1 MKRRSLI
8 QAGAA
13 LATLPL
19 LPAIRPKAAF
29 AADLE
34 LIEPGILSTATEGSF
49 PPFSIRDANGDLGGF
64 ELEVIRD
71 IASRLGLEHKP
82 VIIKWDSILVGLMS
96 DQYDMISNPM
106 GITEERQQSVT
117 FCDAWVESGAR
128 LVVRD
133 DSTITSLDD
142 ASGRTIGVIVAST
155 FVPMAEKLGGEVK
168 SYKSDPE
175 ALQDLANGN
184 IDSVITDAVAG
195 AYAIKEAGLPLKLI
209 KGYIESYQMGWAV
222 KKDKPNLVAAVN
234 GALAAMIGDGTFAGI
249 ANDIIGLDPTPSDPI
264 RSII

>member
-1 MKRRSLI
+1 MQRRLFM

-13 LATLPL
+13 FAAHPL
-19 LPAIRPKAAF
+19 IPSIRPSKAL

-34 LIEPGILSTATEGSF
+34 LIEPGVLSTATEGSF
-49 PPFSIRDANGDLGGF
+49 PPFSIRDADGELDGF
-64 ELEVIRD
+64 ELRVIRE
-71 IASRLGLEHKP
+71 IAVRLGLEHKP
-82 VIIKWDSILVGLMS
+82 VIIKWESILVGLMS
-96 DQYDMISNPM
+96 DQFDMISNPM

-133 DSTITSLDD
+133 DSAIKSLDD
-142 ASGRTIGVIVAST
+142 ANGKSIGVIVAST

-175 ALQDLANGN
+175 ALQDLTNGN

-209 KGYIESYQMGWAV
+209 DGYIDNYQMGWAV
-222 KKDKPNLVAAVN
+222 KKGKPNLVKAVN
-234 GALAAMIGDGTFAGI
+234 STLAAMIEDGTFAGI
-249 ANDIIGLDPTPSDPI
+249 ADDIIGIDPTPSDPI

>member
-1 MKRRSLI
+1 MQRRFFI
-8 QAGAA
+8 HAGAT
-13 LATLPL
+13 LAALPL
-19 LPAIRPKAAF
+19 MPAITPARAA

-34 LIEPGILSTATEGSF
+34 LIEPGVLSTATEGSF
-49 PPFSIRDANGDLGGF
+49 PPFSIRNAAGELGGF
-64 ELEVIRD
+64 ELEIIRE

-82 VIIKWDSILVGLMS
+82 VIIKWNFILVGLMS

-133 DSTITSLDD
+133 DSVIESLAD
-142 ASGRTIGVIVAST
+142 ASGKTIGVIVAST
-155 FVPMAEKLGGEVK
+155 FVPMAEKLNGEVK

-184 IDSVITDAVAG
+184 IDAVITDAVAG

-209 KGYIESYQMGWAV
+209 EGYIESYQMGWAV
-222 KKDKPNLVAAVN
+222 KQGKPNLVKAIN
-234 GALAAMIGDGTFAGI
+234 EALAAMIEDGAFARI
-249 ANDIIGLDPTPSDPI
+249 ANDIIGIDPTPSDPI

>member
-13 LATLPL
+13 LAALPL
-19 LPAIRPKAAF
+19 FHAIRPGTALAG
-29 AADLE
+29 DLE
-34 LIEPGILSTATEGSF
+34 LIEPGVLSTATEGSF
-49 PPFSIRDANGDLGGF
+49 PPFSIRDASGDLGGF
-64 ELEVIRD
+64 ELEIIRE

-82 VIIKWDSILVGLMS
+82 VIIKWDSILIGLEA
-96 DQYDMISNPM
+96 DQYDVISNPM
-106 GITEERQQSVT
+106 GITKERQQAVT

-133 DSTITSLDD
+133 NSDIAGLGD
-142 ASGRTIGVIVAST
+142 ANGKTVGVIVAST
-155 FVPMAEKLGGEVK
+155 FVPMAEKLGGEVR

-184 IDSVITDAVAG
+184 IDAVITDAVAG

-209 KGYIESYQMGWAV
+209 DGYIESYQMGWAV
-222 KKDKPNLVAAVN
+222 KNGKPNLVTAIN
-234 GALAAMIGDGTFAGI
+234 GALAAMIEDGTFASI
-249 ANDIIGLDPTPSDPI
+249 ANGVIGLDPTPEEPI

>member
-8 QAGAA
+8 QVGAA
-13 LATLPL
+13 LAALPL
-19 LPAIRPKAAF
+19 LPAIRPSSAL

-34 LIEPGILSTATEGSF
+34 LIEPGVLSTATEGSF
-49 PPFSIRDANGDLGGF
+49 PPFSIRDASGDLGGF
-64 ELEVIRD
+64 ELEIIRE

-82 VIIKWDSILVGLMS
+82 VIIKWDSILIGLEA

-106 GITEERQQSVT
+106 GITEERQQAVT

-128 LVVRD
+128 LVVSD
-133 DSTITSLDD
+133 DSDIAELDD
-142 ASGRTIGVIVAST
+142 ADGKTIGVIVAST
-155 FVPMAEKLGGEVK
+155 FVPMAESLGGEVR

-184 IDSVITDAVAG
+184 IDAVITDAVAG

-209 KGYIESYQMGWAV
+209 DGYIESYQMGWAI
-222 KKDKPNLVAAVN
+222 KKGKPNLVTAVN
-234 GALAAMIGDGTFAGI
+234 STLAAMIEDGTFASI
-249 ANDIIGLDPTPSDPI
+249 ANDVIGLDPTPKEPV

>member
-8 QAGAA
+8 ETGVA
-13 LATLPL
+13 LAALPL
-19 LPAIRPKAAF
+19 LPTVRPGIAL

-34 LIEPGILSTATEGSF
+34 LIEPGVLSTATEGSF
-49 PPFSIRDANGDLGGF
+49 PPFSIRRANGDLAGF
-64 ELEVIRD
+64 ELEIIRE
-71 IASRLGLEHKP
+71 IASRLSLEHKP
-82 VIIKWDSILVGLMS
+82 VIIKWDSILIGLEA

-106 GITEERQQSVT
+106 GITEERQQAVT

-133 DSTITSLDD
+133 SSEIASLDD
-142 ASGRTIGVIVAST
+142 ANGKTIGVIVAST
-155 FVPMAEKLGGEVK
+155 FVSMAENLGGEVR

-184 IDSVITDAVAG
+184 IDSVITDSVAG

-209 KGYIESYQMGWAV
+209 DGYIESYQMGWAV
-222 KKDKPNLVAAVN
+222 KKGKPNLVTAIN
-234 GALAAMIGDGTFAGI
+234 NTLAAMVKDGTFASI
-249 ANDIIGLDPTPSDPI
+249 ANDVIGLDPTPKEPI

>member
-1 MKRRSLI
+1 MQRRSI
-8 QAGAA
+8 IKAGAA
-13 LATLPL
+13 LAVLPL
-19 LPAIRPKAAF
+19 VPAIAPSRAMAS
-29 AADLE
+29 DLE
-34 LIEPGILSTATEGSF
+34 LIEPGVLSTATEGSF
-49 PPFSIRDANGDLGGF
+49 PPFSIRDAAGELGGF
-64 ELEVIRD
+64 ELEVIRE

-133 DSTITSLDD
+133 DSDIKSLDD
-142 ASGRTIGVIVAST
+142 ADGKTIGVIVAST
-155 FVPMAEKLGGEVK
+155 FVPMAEQLGGEVR

-175 ALQDLANGN
+175 ALQDLVNGN
-184 IDSVITDAVAG
+184 IDAVITDAVAG
-195 AYAIKEAGLPLKLI
+195 AYAIKEAGLPLQLI
-209 KGYIESYQMGWAV
+209 DGYIESYQMGWAF
-222 KKDKPNLVAAVN
+222 KQGKPTLVAAVN
-234 GALAAMIGDGTFAGI
+234 GTLAAMIEDGTFAAI
-249 ANDIIGLDPTPSDPI
+249 ADDIIGLDPTPTDPI